1 MKEARVLVLAGC
13 VFLVI
18 AFSNFWAR
26 RDPFL
31 IGHFVPESAATAPA
45 PRKPVVGI
53 LFRPQDCASL
63 IGALSYWNG
72 PQRAGEVRVVGLL
85 RDASG
90 NDEVIDKIVNGVGLE
105 FPIRA
110 VDRRSVRAIRS
121 SLGYRAGSV
130 LVVFDADGQ
139 VRLTAP
145 LQELSSFKRRDEI
158 LSFVRTLHRRNADDA
173 E

>member
-13 VFLVI
+13 VFLVV

-26 RDPFL
+26 RDRSL
-31 IGHFVPESAATAPA
+31 IGHFVPKSAAAAPA

-53 LFRPQDCASL
+53 VFRPQDCASL
-63 IGALSYWNG
+63 IGALSYWNR

-90 NDEVIDKIVNGVGLE
+90 NDEVVDKIINGAGLE
-105 FPIRA
+105 FPIRR
-110 VDRRSVRAIRS
+110 VDRRSVRSIRS
-121 SLGYRAGSV
+121 SLGYRGGSV
-130 LVVFDADGQ
+130 VVVFDGYGQ

-158 LSFVRTLHRRNADDA
+158 LSFIRTLDRREANNA